1 MRQAQ
6 PGYADVFWR
15 EAAFEL
21 FNLITSESAKLWGV
35 ERNWDLCQELYWKF
49 LIRYWKNY
57 A

>member
-6 PGYADVFWR
+6 PGYADVFLR

-35 ERNWDLCQELYWKF
+35 ERNWKLCQELYWKF
-49 LIRYWKNY
+49 LLRYWKND